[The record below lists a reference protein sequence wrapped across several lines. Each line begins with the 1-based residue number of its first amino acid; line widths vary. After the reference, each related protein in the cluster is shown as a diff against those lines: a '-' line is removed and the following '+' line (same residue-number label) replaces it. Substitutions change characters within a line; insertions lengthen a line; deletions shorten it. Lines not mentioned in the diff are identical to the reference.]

1 MLGAVDTVEIYGLW
15 RMVTPCSLGAE
26 RP

>member
-1 MLGAVDTVEIYGLW
+1 MLGAVDTVEICGLW